1 MSVKTIRQQ
10 LQRDLASAKRET
22 PVDLQKVRRAEVEL
36 KVLESDRLR
45 AKARRWGLE
54 LVGSA
59 VGSWETDAENRYW
72 LGQDKQYALAER
84 LISEARFAAVKKWV
98 DLLSPILSVIISV
111 LAFALAALALY
122 FQWTGKL
129 R

>member
-1 MSVKTIRQQ
+1 MSVKTTRQQ

-22 PVDLQKVRRAEVEL
+22 PVDPQKVRRIEVEL

-59 VGSWETDAENRYW
+59 VGSWETDENNRYW
-72 LGQDKQYALAER
+72 LGQDKQYAAAEK
-84 LISEARFAAVKKWV
+84 LISDVRYAAFKKWV
-98 DLLSPILSVIISV
+98 DLLSPILSVVISI
-111 LAFALAALALY
+111 LAFVLAALALY
-122 FQWTGKL
+122 FQWTGKI